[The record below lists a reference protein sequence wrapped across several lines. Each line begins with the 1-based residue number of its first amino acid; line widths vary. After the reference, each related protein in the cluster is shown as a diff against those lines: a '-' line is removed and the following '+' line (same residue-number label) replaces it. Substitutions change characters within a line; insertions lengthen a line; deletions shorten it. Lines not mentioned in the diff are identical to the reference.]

1 MQEIWK
7 DIEGYEGFYQV
18 SNKGRVK
25 SLKRK
30 ICSNSNHKYNTLSE
44 KLLKLSGGGKYIQV
58 ILCKDGKT
66 SAKLVHRLVAQAFI
80 PNPNNYPVINH
91 KDENKKNN
99 DVRNLE
105 WCTYKYNNEYNGRI
119 DKCRDKISKT
129 LLEKTEHPKR
139 TPEQIEN
146 IRKGAYKGWETRRK
160 NITNPQ

>member
-66 SAKLVHRLVAQAFI
+66 SAKLVHRLVAQDLYLI
-80 PNPNNYPVINH
+80 IIICLV
-91 KDENKKNN
+91 
-99 DVRNLE
+99 
-105 WCTYKYNNEYNGRI
+105 
-119 DKCRDKISKT
+119 
-129 LLEKTEHPKR
+129 
-139 TPEQIEN
+139 
-146 IRKGAYKGWETRRK
+146 
-160 NITNPQ
+160 